1 MEGAAL
7 NTPPATPPE
16 RLDRAVRVLIPPAA
30 REVVVGDL
38 WETYQNPSQ
47 YAREALCIVP
57 FIVFSQM
64 RRHFNLPAL
73 MLQAMVLYAC
83 LGAWAAALLLP
94 VLTVA
99 QAYQP
104 LARPTPRRAMRE
116 ATLLAFALVI
126 FLQGVWSSSHGRSP
140 MTVNGVWLGIG
151 LFFIGPCLVPFLC
164 LLRAS
169 LIVGSDRRPTLA
181 RSDWTAKELAQNH
194 AHYAARS
201 RAAQLLEAVL
211 LGVMAFLPWYLM
223 GASPLGQMLALF
235 YGAAALFLMLNTPA
249 ANQTGDFLSLRASYQ
264 RDLMRHQQLRHFLWW
279 LWCAPALLMLHDNA
293 VAAAGSGQLAGGTLR
308 GIAAIMLCFFVT
320 ALNREGAGWTQE
332 QIGALG
338 RMHERL
344 A

>member
-7 NTPPATPPE
+7 NTPPE
-16 RLDRAVRVLIPPAA
+16 RLDRAVRLLIPPAA

-38 WETYQNPSQ
+38 WETYQSPSQ

-57 FIVFSQM
+57 FVVFSQM

-73 MLQAMVLYAC
+73 ILQAMVLYAC

-126 FLQGVWSSSHGRSP
+126 FLQGVWSSSHGHSP

-164 LLRAS
+164 LLRTS

-194 AHYAARS
+194 AHYAAR
-201 RAAQLLEAVL
+201 
-211 LGVMAFLPWYLM
+211 
-223 GASPLGQMLALF
+223 
-235 YGAAALFLMLNTPA
+235 
-249 ANQTGDFLSLRASYQ
+249 LR
-264 RDLMRHQQLRHFLWW
+264 R
-279 LWCAPALLMLHDNA
+279 PT
-293 VAAAGSGQLAGGTLR
+293 AGSGAAGRDGVFVLVPDGRQPAGPDAGAVLWRRRAVSDAEHASRKPGRRFPVVAGKLSTR
-308 GIAAIMLCFFVT
+308 PDAPSAIAAFPVVAVVRPRT
-320 ALNREGAGWTQE
+320 ADAT
-332 QIGALG
+332 
-338 RMHERL
+338 
-344 A
+344 